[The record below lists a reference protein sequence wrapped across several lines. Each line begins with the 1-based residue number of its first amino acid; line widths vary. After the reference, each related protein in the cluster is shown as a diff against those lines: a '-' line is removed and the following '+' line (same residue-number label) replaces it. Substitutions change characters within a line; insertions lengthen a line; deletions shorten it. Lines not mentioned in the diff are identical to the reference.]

1 VIAVPDDALL
11 EQAARVAL
19 QAEIAYARKARQAVW
34 IAPAHD
40 QVVRL
45 IAAAWPVL
53 ATGQLPEAEKAGG
66 DDE

>member
-1 VIAVPDDALL
+1 MDDALL

-40 QVVRL
+40 QVKRL
-45 IAAAWPVL
+45 IKAALPVL
-53 ATGQLPEAEKAGG
+53 DEALKAGEV
-66 DDE
+66 DD